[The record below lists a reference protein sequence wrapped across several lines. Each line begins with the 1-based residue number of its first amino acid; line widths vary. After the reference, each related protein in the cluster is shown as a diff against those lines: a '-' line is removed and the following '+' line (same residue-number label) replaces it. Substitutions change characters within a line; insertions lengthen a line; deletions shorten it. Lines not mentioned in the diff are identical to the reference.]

1 MSVNKV
7 ILVGHLGK
15 DPEVRYMTNGE
26 AVANVSLATSEN
38 WKDKDGQKKEKTEWH
53 HLIFYRRLAEIA
65 GEYLKKGAQIYVEG
79 KIQTRKYQDKETGA
93 DRYTTEI
100 IVNEMKMLGSKR
112 SDGTI
117 DHSAADAG
125 NAAES
130 KPAGETYSKEGL
142 RQDAPKKF
150 NDNFDDDIPFFESC
164 RHYGLWRSM

>member
-1 MSVNKV
+1 MSVNRV

-53 HLIFYRRLAEIA
+53 HLVFYRRLAEIS

-79 KIQTRKYQDKETGA
+79 KIQTREYQDKTTGQ

-100 IVNEMKMLGSKR
+100 IVNEMKMLGSKGAT
-112 SDGTI
+112 DLEKTPQAATHTI
-117 DHSAADAG
+117 SESA
-125 NAAES
+125 E
-130 KPAGETYSKEGL
+130 PA
-142 RQDAPKKF
+142 KKF
-150 NDNFDDDIPFFESC
+150 DDEFRDDILF
-164 RHYGLWRSM
+164 

>member
-1 MSVNKV
+1 MSVNRA

-15 DPEVRYMTNGE
+15 DPEIRYMTNGE

-79 KIQTRKYQDKETGA
+79 KIQTRKYQDKTTGQ

-100 IVNEMKMLGSKR
+100 IVNEMKMLGSKGTTDLEKTPQAATHTS
-112 SDGTI
+112 SD
-117 DHSAADAG
+117 SA
-125 NAAES
+125 E
-130 KPAGETYSKEGL
+130 PA
-142 RQDAPKKF
+142 KKF
-150 NDNFDDDIPFFESC
+150 DDNFDSDIPF
-164 RHYGLWRSM
+164 